1 MDTAREA
8 AQEAAAADHPM
19 TRNDDRH
26 RILAERVADGPV
38 SPGPANPC
46 RDASVGFQATGRDE
60 ASRFQYPGLEL
71 GHSGQIDPKSENR
84 IPALEIPKKLF
95 QYD

>member
-8 AQEAAAADHPM
+8 AQEAAAGDYPM

-26 RILAERVADGPV
+26 RVLAERVADGPV
-38 SPGPANPC
+38 RSGLANPC

-60 ASRFQYPGLEL
+60 ASKFQYPDLEL
-71 GHSGQIDPKSENR
+71 GHSGQIDPKIEIR
-84 IPALEIPKKLF
+84 IPALEVPMKLF